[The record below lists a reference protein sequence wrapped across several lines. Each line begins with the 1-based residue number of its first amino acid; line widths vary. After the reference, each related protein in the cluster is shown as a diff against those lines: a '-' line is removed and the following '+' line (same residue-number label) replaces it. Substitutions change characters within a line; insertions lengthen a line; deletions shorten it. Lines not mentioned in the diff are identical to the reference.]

1 LYQSKRKEGAA
12 LVMGLTP
19 YTVALGA
26 CVLLGLVSL
35 ATCVALF
42 VGDSDRRSDAIRVL
56 RILIC
61 STGGGG
67 VVAALLQLHDAGL
80 L

>member
-1 LYQSKRKEGAA
+1 
-12 LVMGLTP
+12 MGLTP
-19 YTVALGA
+19 YLVVLGA
-26 CVLLGLVSL
+26 CVLLGLVLVSL

>member
-1 LYQSKRKEGAA
+1 
-12 LVMGLTP
+12 MGLTP

-26 CVLLGLVSL
+26 CVLLGLVLVSL

-42 VGDSDRRSDAIRVL
+42 VGDSGRRSDAIRVL

-67 VVAALLQLHDAGL
+67 VAAALLQLHDAGL

>member
-1 LYQSKRKEGAA
+1 
-12 LVMGLTP
+12 MGLTP
-19 YTVALGA
+19 YAVALCA
-26 CVLLGLVSL
+26 CVLFGLVLVGL

-42 VGDSDRRSDAIRVL
+42 VGDSGRRSDAIRVL

-61 STGGGG
+61 STGGSGI
-67 VVAALLQLHDAGL
+67 VAALLQLHDAGL